1 MTSFQERLKLE
12 RKRLGLS
19 QEKFASLGGVT
30 RDAQMNYE
38 NGSRKPDSG
47 YLQGLFEAGVDIVFL
62 FSGSPSTEVLED
74 DEKELLNGYRT
85 IDVRTK
91 ARILGILEGAASA
104 DTGSKNAS
112 HITAG
117 GGIGQYITGDI
128 HGTLQGPVM
137 VHKTIKK
144 K

>member
-1 MTSFQERLKLE
+1 MTAFHERLKFE

-19 QEKFASLGGVT
+19 QEKFALLGGVT

-47 YLQGLFEAGVDIVFL
+47 YLQRIFEAGVDVAFL
-62 FSGSPSTEVLED
+62 FSGSPSTEALEQ
-74 DEKELLNGYRT
+74 DERELLNGYRT

-91 ARILGILEGAASA
+91 ARVLGIIEGA
-104 DTGSKNAS
+104 GSVETERKNSS
-112 HITAG
+112 HITVG
-117 GGIGQYITGDI
+117 GSIGHHIIGDI

-137 VHKTIKK
+137 VSKIVKK

>member
-1 MTSFQERLKLE
+1 MNSFQERLKFE

-47 YLQGLFEAGVDIVFL
+47 YLQGLSEAGVDIAFL
-62 FSGSPSTEVLED
+62 FSGAPSTETLAD
-74 DEKELLNGYRT
+74 DERDLLNGYRT
-85 IDVRTK
+85 VDVRTK
-91 ARILGILEGAASA
+91 ARILGIIEGVTSA
-104 DTGSKNAS
+104 ETGRKNAS
-112 HITAG
+112 QITVG
-117 GGIGQYITGDI
+117 GSIGQHIIGDI

-137 VHKTIKK
+137 GNKIIKK